1 MKSDLGV
8 PTLSSSVSSTSTT
21 TAATSSAVKQ
31 AYDLANSAGSIA
43 DDTATLLGLDPDD
56 DPVVD
61 DALTVLAKKSTFD
74 TYMLFNRGQF

>member
-31 AYDLANSAGSIA
+31 AYDLANSAGSIS
-43 DDTATLLGLDPDD
+43 DDTAALLGLDPDD
-56 DPVVD
+56 NPTVN
-61 DALTVLAKKSTFD
+61 DALTSIINLGNEYKYVAEKTI
-74 TYMLFNRGQF
+74 Y